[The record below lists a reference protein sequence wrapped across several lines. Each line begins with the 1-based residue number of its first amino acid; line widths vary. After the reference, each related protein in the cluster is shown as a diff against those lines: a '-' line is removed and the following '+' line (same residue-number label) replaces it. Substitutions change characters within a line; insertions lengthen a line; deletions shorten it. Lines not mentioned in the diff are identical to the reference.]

1 MVAPQS
7 QRAWG
12 AQGTELVRLLF
23 GVDGSFRRSERVCPM
38 DPDIPHWLPSIERWC
53 WHAPVCRPM
62 LLYTRGI
69 NAGGYQYNRNRV
81 KTEVRL
87 QIP

>member
-1 MVAPQS
+1 MVAPKD

-12 AQGTELVRLLF
+12 AKGTELVRILV
-23 GVDGSFRRSERVCPM
+23 GTDGSVRHSELVCPI
-38 DPDIPHWLPSIERWC
+38 DPDMPHWLPSIERWC
-53 WHAPVCRPM
+53 WHAPVDRTL

-69 NAGGYQYNRNRV
+69 NAGGYQHNRNRV